1 MDIIK
6 KVINGIEVTYI
17 KTDKFKSIAG
27 RLHFKSLVN
36 REKVTKRMLLRDIMI
51 DNCKKYDTNQKLNM
65 NCLENYDATYAASVY
80 QDGNYITN
88 AFTFSFINERFID
101 DKVTDKAID
110 TFLEIVFNPNVNNNV
125 FDKKTFDLCYKKA
138 KEEIKRKQENPD
150 AYCFYKLN
158 ELMGKDKPY
167 SFDPDVETLK
177 KQSPNVIYEEYV
189 DMLNNSEVSLYL
201 VGDFNYEHVAKEITK
216 RIKKNKKYDNEILVK
231 NDYKN
236 EMISDECTLDTSA
249 SVLSV
254 GFKCKDLT
262 DYERV
267 YVMPIY
273 ANILGG
279 GATSRCFDQIREKN
293 SLAYYAYSSYKK
305 VYGLMYIYAGIKKEN
320 KDKTLKLMLD
330 IQDGMKKITKKELDI
345 AKKEI
350 VTTFKKLDDGYMKL
364 LSTYYYIDIMGED
377 DIEEKM
383 KKFQKV
389 TIKDVEGVHNKIL
402 KDAYFFVRG
411 INNGKDYTP

>member
-1 MDIIK
+1 MDVIK
-6 KVINGIEVTYI
+6 KVINGVKVTYI

-27 RLHFKSLVN
+27 RLHFRSLIN
-36 REKVTKRMLLRDIMI
+36 KEKVTKRMLLRDIMI
-51 DNCKKYDTNQKLNM
+51 DNCKRYNTNQKLNL
-65 NCLENYDATYAASVY
+65 NCLENYDATYYASVY
-80 QDGNYITN
+80 QDGNYITSS
-88 AFTFSFINERFID
+88 FTFSFINERFID
-101 DKVTDKAID
+101 DKVTDSAIN
-110 TFLEIVFNPNVNNNV
+110 TFCEIVFNPNVNNDE

-138 KEEIKRKQENPD
+138 EEGIKRRKEDPD

-158 ELMGKDKPY
+158 QLMGKDKPY
-167 SFDPDVETLK
+167 AFEADLDVLK
-177 KQSPNVIYEEYV
+177 KQSTKSIYDEYK
-189 DMLNNSEVSLYL
+189 DMINDSEVSLYL
-201 VGDFNYEHVAKEITK
+201 VGDFDYESVAKEITK
-216 RIKKNKKYDNEILVK
+216 HIKMNKDYDEEIIVN
-231 NDYKN
+231 NDFKKK
-236 EMISDECTLDTSA
+236 MVSDECKLNTSA

-273 ANILGG
+273 SNILGG
-279 GATSRCFDQIREKN
+279 GSTSRCFDQIREKN

-305 VYGLMYIYAGIKKEN
+305 VYGIMYIYAGIQKEN
-320 KDKTLKLMLD
+320 KDKTLNLMMD
-330 IQDGMKKITKKELDI
+330 IQKSMKKITKKELDI

-350 VTTFKKLDDGYMKL
+350 DTTFKRLSDGYIKL
-364 LSTYYYIDIMGED
+364 LSTYYYIDIMNED

-389 TIKDVEGVHNKIL
+389 TIKEVEAVHNKIL

-411 INNGKDYTP
+411 DK